1 MASRKKLR
9 RKFVNGEVEYQNL
22 TADEKAYIDKFARKI
37 ERDMTTGKETSIP
50 TYKEVPCQ
58 KWKGKKVQV
67 PVTANIVEGDDGL
80 LYLNEVDPKN
90 LIVSRNYRDRE
101 SGKRAAAARQKREE
115 TVKAVIDMEP
125 TVLGED

>member
-9 RKFVNGEVEYQNL
+9 RKFVNGEVDYNNL

-37 ERDMTTGKETSIP
+37 ERDMIAGKEASIP

-58 KWKGKKVQV
+58 MLPGKNVAV
-67 PVTANIVEGDDGL
+67 PVNAKIVEGSDGL
-80 LYLNEVDPKN
+80 LYIDEEDPKN
-90 LIVSRNYRDRE
+90 LIVSRNWKDRE
-101 SGKRAAAARQKREE
+101 SGRRAAESRKQREE
-115 TVKAVIDMEP
+115 TVKAVLDMEP